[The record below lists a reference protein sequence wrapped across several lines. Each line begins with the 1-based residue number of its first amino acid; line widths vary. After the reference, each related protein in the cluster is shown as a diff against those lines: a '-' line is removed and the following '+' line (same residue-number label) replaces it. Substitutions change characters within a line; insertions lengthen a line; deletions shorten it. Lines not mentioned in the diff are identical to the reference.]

1 MRSLVLVLPAYE
13 PSPKL
18 PDLVRELAPSFAGV
32 IVVDDGSR
40 HSDDVFASV
49 AAQPG
54 VRLLRHA
61 ANCGKGAALKT
72 AFADVL
78 RHVPNAR
85 GVVTADADG
94 QHLPADIRRV
104 AEATAAHPDRVTLGV
119 RAFEGPVP
127 FRSRLGNFWTCGEFF
142 LLTGTWIRDT
152 QTGLRGIPRAF
163 LTPFAALAGDRYDY
177 ESRMLVAA
185 VKLPQPPVQIPI
197 ATVYEDGNRTSHYRP
212 LADTWRTQTALVRAA
227 LGRPP
232 QGRGRRASTSS
243 SSQSP
248 CRLSPETQ
256 TRLTSP

>member
-13 PSPKL
+13 PSPRL
-18 PDLVRELAPSFAGV
+18 PELVRELAPAFAGV
-32 IVVDDGSR
+32 VVVDDGSHR
-40 HSDDVFASV
+40 SAPVFAAVS
-49 AAQPG
+49 ALPD

-61 ANCGKGAALKT
+61 GNYGKGTALKT

-78 RHVPNAR
+78 RQFPDAT

-94 QHLPADIRRV
+94 QHLPDDIRRV

-119 RAFEGPVP
+119 RAFDGPVP

-163 LTPFAALAGDRYDY
+163 LSRFTTIPGDRYDY

-212 LADTWRTQTALVRAA
+212 FADTWRTQTALFRAA
-227 LGRPP
+227 LGRP
-232 QGRGRRASTSS
+232 
-243 SSQSP
+243 
-248 CRLSPETQ
+248 
-256 TRLTSP
+256 

>member
-1 MRSLVLVLPAYE
+1 MARIISYNVRAMRSLVLVLPAYE

-18 PDLVRELAPSFAGV
+18 PELVRELAPLFAGLV
-32 IVVDDGSR
+32 VVDDGSR
-40 HSDDVFASV
+40 HADAVFASL
-49 AAQPG
+49 AELPG

-61 ANCGKGAALKT
+61 TNCGKGAALKT

-78 RHVPNAR
+78 QHFPDAR

-94 QHLPADIRRV
+94 QHLPADIRRI
-104 AEATAAHPDRVTLGV
+104 AEATAAHPDRLTLGV
-119 RAFEGPVP
+119 RAFERHVP

-163 LTPFAALAGDRYDY
+163 LPRVAALAGDRYDY

-185 VKLPQPPVQIPI
+185 VKLPRPPVQIPI

-212 LADTWRTQTALVRAA
+212 LADTWRTQTALFRAA
-227 LGRPP
+227 LG
-232 QGRGRRASTSS
+232 
-243 SSQSP
+243 
-248 CRLSPETQ
+248 L
-256 TRLTSP
+256 